1 MYRFSI
7 KIYLMKII
15 VTGGLGFIGSNFI
28 KYIINKKET
37 NIVINIDTTTKQ
49 YSASNKDNVKA
60 FEDNP
65 KYKFYDFWLE
75 MLDNP
80 SVKNEFKQII
90 KENNITH
97 IAHFAAE
104 SHVDNSI
111 SNPRRFIQSNI
122 FGTFNL
128 LEIIRDFPEIRF
140 HHISTDEVYGSLG
153 EEGKFTETTA
163 YAPNSP
169 YSASKAASD
178 MLVRAYNHTFKSLI
192 TISNC
197 SNNYGPNQH
206 NEKFIPV
213 VINSILNNKKIP
225 VYGNGKNIRD
235 WIFVNDHCEA
245 VWSVL
250 NNGKIGETYNI
261 GGNCEKTNLEII
273 NDICEILNVNSQDYI
288 SFVEDR
294 KGHDFRYAIDNTKI
308 NKELNWYPITSFKDG
323 LKQTIDFYKNLL

>member
-1 MYRFSI
+1 MNI
-7 KIYLMKII
+7 L

-28 KYIINKKET
+28 KYIIDKSQVD
-37 NIVINIDTTTKQ
+37 IVINIDTTTRKN
-49 YSASNKDNVKA
+49 SASNKRNV
-60 FEDNP
+60 ESTENNP
-65 KYKFYDFWLE
+65 KYKFYDFWLDI
-75 MLDNP
+75 LDYSP
-80 SVKNEFKQII
+80 AKEEFKRIL
-90 KENNITH
+90 KKYNITH
-97 IAHFAAE
+97 IVHFAAE

-111 SNPRRFIQSNI
+111 SDPKRFIQSNI
-122 FGTFNL
+122 LGTFNL
-128 LEIIRDFPEIRF
+128 LEIIRDFPEVRF

-153 EEGKFTETTA
+153 EEGKFTETTL

-178 MLVRAYNHTFKSLI
+178 MLVRAYHHTFKSLI

-235 WIFVNDHCEA
+235 WIFVEDHCEA
-245 VWSVL
+245 VWFVV
-250 NNGKIGETYNI
+250 NNGRIGQTYNI
-261 GGNCEKTNLEII
+261 GGNCEKTNLDII
-273 NDICEILNVNSQDYI
+273 NDICRVLNVNPKDYI

-308 NKELNWYPITSFKDG
+308 NKELNWFPKTSFQDG
-323 LKQTIDFYKNLL
+323 MLKTIDYYKNKTC

>member
-1 MYRFSI
+1 MNI
-7 KIYLMKII
+7 LI
-15 VTGGLGFIGSNFI
+15 TGGLGFIGSNFI
-28 KYIINKKET
+28 KYIINKKKT
-37 NIVINIDTTTKQ
+37 NIIINIDTTTKQ
-49 YSASNKDNVKA
+49 HSASNKKNVRD

-80 SVKNEFKQII
+80 YIKNQFKQII
-90 KENNITH
+90 KEYDITH
-97 IAHFAAE
+97 IIHFAAE

-111 SNPRRFIQSNI
+111 SDPRRFIQSNI
-122 FGTFNL
+122 LGTFNL

-140 HHISTDEVYGSLG
+140 HHVSTDEVYGSLG

-169 YSASKAASD
+169 YSASKASSD
-178 MLVRAYNHTFKSLI
+178 MLVRAYNHTFKALV

-235 WIFVNDHCEA
+235 WIFVEDHCEA
-245 VWSVL
+245 VWFVL
-250 NNGKIGETYNI
+250 NNGKIGETYNV

-273 NDICEILNVNSQDYI
+273 NDICQVLNVNPQDYI

-294 KGHDFRYAIDNTKI
+294 KGHDFRYAIDNAKI
-308 NKELNWYPITSFKDG
+308 SQELNWHPKTSFSEG
-323 LKQTIDFYKNLL
+323 LKQTVEFYKNRS

>member
-1 MYRFSI
+1 MNI
-7 KIYLMKII
+7 L

-28 KYIINKKET
+28 KYIINKKEI
-37 NIVINIDTTTKQ
+37 NIVINIDTITKKN
-49 YSASNKDNVKA
+49 SAANKQNA
-60 FEDNP
+60 QSIENHP
-65 KYKFYDFWLE
+65 KYKFYDFWLDI
-75 MLDNP
+75 LDYSP
-80 SVKNEFKQII
+80 SKEEFKRILKQY
-90 KENNITH
+90 NITH
-97 IAHFAAE
+97 IVHFAAE

-111 SNPRRFIQSNI
+111 SDPRRFIQSNI
-122 FGTFNL
+122 LGTFNL
-128 LEIIRDFPEIRF
+128 LEIMRDFPEVRF

-153 EEGKFTETTA
+153 KEGKFAETTP

-178 MLVRAYNHTFKSLI
+178 MLVRAYNHTFKALI

-206 NEKFIPV
+206 KEKFIPV
-213 VINSILNNKKIP
+213 VINSILNNQKIP

-235 WIFVNDHCEA
+235 WIYVEDHCEA
-245 VWSVL
+245 VWLIL

-273 NDICEILNVNSQDYI
+273 NDICEAINLNAQDYI

-294 KGHDFRYAIDNTKI
+294 KGHDFRYAIDNSKI
-308 NKELNWYPITSFKDG
+308 NKELNWFPTTSFKDG
-323 LKQTIDFYKNLL
+323 ILKTIDFYKNKTC

>member
-1 MYRFSI
+1 MN
-7 KIYLMKII
+7 II

-28 KYIINKKET
+28 KYIINKKEV
-37 NIVINIDTTTKQ
+37 NIVINIDTITKTN
-49 YSASNKDNVKA
+49 SAANKKNA
-60 FEDNP
+60 EYFENHS
-65 KYKFYDFWLE
+65 KYKFYDFWLDV
-75 MLDNP
+75 LDYP
-80 SVKNEFKQII
+80 ASKEEFKKII
-90 KENNITH
+90 KEYNITH
-97 IAHFAAE
+97 VVHFAAE

-111 SNPRRFIQSNI
+111 SDPKRFVQSNI
-122 FGTFNL
+122 LGTFNV
-128 LEIIRDFPEIRF
+128 LEIIRDFPKIRF

-153 EEGKFTETTA
+153 QEGKFTETTA

-178 MLVRAYNHTFKSLI
+178 MLVRAYNHTFKLLV

-225 VYGNGKNIRD
+225 VYGNGKNVRD
-235 WIFVNDHCEA
+235 WIFVEDHCEA
-245 VWSVL
+245 VWFVL
-250 NNGKIGETYNI
+250 NNGKIGETYNV

-273 NDICEILNVNSQDYI
+273 NDICQVLNVDPQHYI

-308 NKELNWYPITSFKDG
+308 TKELNWHPKTSFNEG
-323 LKQTIDFYKNLL
+323 LKQTVEFYKKRQ

>member
-1 MYRFSI
+1 MNLLI
-7 KIYLMKII
+7 
-15 VTGGLGFIGSNFI
+15 TGGLGFIGSNFI
-28 KYIINKKET
+28 KYIINKKEVHS
-37 NIVINIDTTTKQ
+37 ILNIDTTSKYYVAANLNNAKFFQ
-49 YSASNKDNVKA
+49 NNI
-60 FEDNP
+60 
-65 KYKFYDFWLE
+65 KYKFEDFWLE
-75 MLDNP
+75 ILDNP
-80 SVKNEFKQII
+80 IEIKRFKSILE
-90 KENNITH
+90 ENNITH
-97 IAHFAAE
+97 IVHFAAE

-111 SNPRRFIQSNI
+111 SDPRRFIQSNI
-122 FGTFNL
+122 LGTFNL
-128 LEIIRDFPEIRF
+128 LEIIRDFPDIRF
-140 HHISTDEVYGSLG
+140 HHISTDEVYGALG
-153 EEGKFTETTA
+153 EEGKFTETTP

-235 WIFVNDHCEA
+235 WIFVDDHCEA
-245 VWSVL
+245 VWSIL

-261 GGNCEKTNLEII
+261 GGDCEKTNLEII
-273 NDICEILNVNSQDYI
+273 NDICEVLNVNSQDYI

-294 KGHDFRYAIDNTKI
+294 KGHDFRYAIDNSKI

>member
-1 MYRFSI
+1 MNI
-7 KIYLMKII
+7 L

-28 KYIINKKET
+28 NYIINKKEVFST
-37 NIVINIDTTTKQ
+37 LNIDTMAK
-49 YSASNKDNVKA
+49 YYGAANVNNVKS
-60 FEDNP
+60 FKNHI
-65 KYKFYDFWLE
+65 KYKFEDFWLE
-75 MLDNP
+75 NLGSP
-80 SVKNEFKQII
+80 IEIKRFKNIL

-97 IAHFAAE
+97 IVHFAAE

-111 SNPRRFIQSNI
+111 SDPRRFIQSNVL
-122 FGTFNL
+122 GTFNL
-128 LEIIRDFPEIRF
+128 LEIIRDFPEVRF

-153 EEGKFTETTA
+153 QEGKFTETTP

-178 MLVRAYNHTFKSLI
+178 MLVRAYNHTFKALI

-213 VINSILNNKKIP
+213 IINSILNNQKIP

-235 WIFVNDHCEA
+235 WIFVEDHCEA
-245 VWSVL
+245 VWLVL
-250 NNGKIGETYNI
+250 NHGKIGETYNI

-273 NDICEILNVNSQDYI
+273 NDICQIFNVNPQDYI
-288 SFVEDR
+288 SLVEDR
-294 KGHDFRYAIDNTKI
+294 KGHDFRYAIDNSKI
-308 NKELNWYPITSFKDG
+308 NKQLNWNPKIKFLDG
-323 LKQTIDFYKNLL
+323 LRKTIDFYKKKY

>member
-1 MYRFSI
+1 VNI
-7 KIYLMKII
+7 L

-28 KYIINKKET
+28 KYIINKKEV
-37 NIVINIDTTTKQ
+37 NIVINIDTITKTS
-49 YSASNKDNVKA
+49 SAANKKNA
-60 FEDNP
+60 ESFENHA
-65 KYKFYDFWLE
+65 KYKFYDFWLDV
-75 MLDNP
+75 LDYAP
-80 SVKNEFKQII
+80 SKKEFERIL
-90 KENNITH
+90 KEYNITH
-97 IAHFAAE
+97 IVHFAAE

-111 SNPRRFIQSNI
+111 SDPRRFVQSNI
-122 FGTFNL
+122 LGTFNL

-153 EEGKFTETTA
+153 EEGKFAETTP

-178 MLVRAYNHTFKSLI
+178 MLVRAYNHTFKALV

-225 VYGNGKNIRD
+225 VYGNGKNVRD
-235 WIFVNDHCEA
+235 WIFVEDHCEA
-245 VWSVL
+245 VWFVL
-250 NNGKIGETYNI
+250 NNGKIGETYNV

-273 NDICEILNVNSQDYI
+273 NDICQVLNVNAQDYI

-308 NKELNWYPITSFKDG
+308 SKELNWHPKTSFNEG
-323 LKQTIDFYKNLL
+323 LKQTVEFYKNRS

>member
-1 MYRFSI
+1 MNV
-7 KIYLMKII
+7 L

-37 NIVINIDTTTKQ
+37 NIVVNIDTTTKQ
-49 YSASNKDNVKA
+49 YSASNKNNAKD
-60 FEDNP
+60 FQYNP

-80 SVKNEFKQII
+80 SIKNQFKQII
-90 KENNITH
+90 KEYNITH
-97 IAHFAAE
+97 IVHFAAE

-111 SNPRRFIQSNI
+111 SDPKRFIQSNI
-122 FGTFNL
+122 LGTFNL

-153 EEGKFTETTA
+153 DEGKFTETTA

-169 YSASKAASD
+169 YSASKASSD
-178 MLVRAYNHTFKSLI
+178 MLVRAYHHTFKALV

-225 VYGNGKNIRD
+225 VYGNGKNVRD
-235 WIFVNDHCEA
+235 WIFVEDHCEA
-245 VWSVL
+245 VWLVL

-273 NDICEILNVNSQDYI
+273 NDICQTLSVNPKDYI
-288 SFVEDR
+288 SFIEDR

-308 NKELNWYPITSFKDG
+308 TKKLNWHPKTSFNKG
-323 LKQTIDFYKNLL
+323 LKQTIEFYKNKL

>member
-1 MYRFSI
+1 MNI
-7 KIYLMKII
+7 L

-28 KYIINKKET
+28 KHIINKKEVD
-37 NIVINIDTTTKQ
+37 IVINIDTTGK
-49 YSASNKDNVKA
+49 YYGAANIKNADFFKDNI
-60 FEDNP
+60 
-65 KYKFYDFWLE
+65 KYKFEDFWLE
-75 MLDNP
+75 NLESP
-80 SVKNEFKQII
+80 IEIKKFKNIL
-90 KENNITH
+90 KENKITH
-97 IAHFAAE
+97 IVHFAAE

-122 FGTFNL
+122 LGTFNL

-153 EEGKFTETTA
+153 EEGKFTEATP

-178 MLVRAYNHTFKSLI
+178 MLVRAYYHTFKALI

-213 VINSILNNKKIP
+213 VINSILNNQKIP
-225 VYGNGKNIRD
+225 VYGNGKNVRD
-235 WIFVNDHCEA
+235 WIFVEDHCEA
-245 VWSVL
+245 VWSLL
-250 NNGKIGETYNI
+250 NHGKIGETYNI

-273 NDICEILNVNSQDYI
+273 NDICQIFNVNPQDYI

-294 KGHDFRYAIDNTKI
+294 KGHDFRYAIDNSKI
-308 NKELNWYPITSFKDG
+308 NKQLNWNPKIKFLDG
-323 LKQTIDFYKNLL
+323 LRKTIDFYKKKY

>member
-1 MYRFSI
+1 MN
-7 KIYLMKII
+7 II

-28 KYIINKKET
+28 KYIINKKEVNT
-37 NIVINIDTTTKQ
+37 IINIDTITKRN
-49 YSASNKDNVKA
+49 SAANKKNI
-60 FEDNP
+60 ESIQDNP
-65 KYKFYDFWLE
+65 KYKFYDFWIDI
-75 MLDNP
+75 LDYSP
-80 SVKNEFKQII
+80 SKEEFKRII
-90 KENNITH
+90 KQYNITH
-97 IAHFAAE
+97 IVHFAAE

-111 SNPRRFIQSNI
+111 SDPRRFIQSNVL
-122 FGTFNL
+122 GTFNL

-140 HHISTDEVYGSLG
+140 HHISTDEVYGTLG
-153 EEGKFTETTA
+153 EEGKFTETTP

-225 VYGNGKNIRD
+225 VYGNGKNVRD
-235 WIFVNDHCEA
+235 WIFVDDHCEA
-245 VWSVL
+245 VWSIL
-250 NNGKIGETYNI
+250 NNGKIGETYNV

-273 NDICEILNVNSQDYI
+273 NDICDVLNVNPKDYI
-288 SFVEDR
+288 SFVQDR
-294 KGHDFRYAIDNTKI
+294 KGHDFRYAIDNAKI

-323 LKQTIDFYKNLL
+323 LKQTIEFYKKNNTI

>member
-1 MYRFSI
+1 MNI
-7 KIYLMKII
+7 LI
-15 VTGGLGFIGSNFI
+15 TGGLGFIGSNFI
-28 KYIINKKET
+28 KYIIHKNEV
-37 NIVINIDTTTKQ
+37 NVIINIDTTTKKHT
-49 YSASNKDNVKA
+49 SSNKKNLQSI
-60 FEDNP
+60 ENNP
-65 KYKFYDFWLE
+65 KYKFYDFWLDI
-75 MLDNP
+75 LDYSP
-80 SVKNEFKQII
+80 SKEELKRII
-90 KENNITH
+90 KNYNITH
-97 IAHFAAE
+97 IVHFAAE

-111 SNPRRFIQSNI
+111 SDPRRFIQSNI
-122 FGTFNL
+122 LGTFNL
-128 LEIIRDFPEIRF
+128 LEIIRDFPQIRF

-153 EEGKFTETTA
+153 ENGKFTEITA

-245 VWSVL
+245 VWSIL
-250 NNGKIGETYNI
+250 NNGKIGDTYNV

-273 NDICEILNVNSQDYI
+273 NDICEVLNVNPQDYI

-294 KGHDFRYAIDNTKI
+294 KGHDFRYAIDNAKI

>member
-1 MYRFSI
+1 MNI
-7 KIYLMKII
+7 L

-28 KYIINKKET
+28 KYIINKKEVDV
-37 NIVINIDTTTKQ
+37 VINIDTITKTS
-49 YSASNKDNVKA
+49 SAANKKNA
-60 FEDNP
+60 ESFENHP
-65 KYKFYDFWLE
+65 KYKFYDFWLDV
-75 MLDNP
+75 LDYAP
-80 SVKNEFKQII
+80 SKKEFERII
-90 KENNITH
+90 KQYNITH
-97 IAHFAAE
+97 IVHFAAE

-111 SNPRRFIQSNI
+111 SDPRRFVQSNI
-122 FGTFNL
+122 LGTFNL

-153 EEGKFTETTA
+153 EEGRFVETTP

-178 MLVRAYNHTFKSLI
+178 MLVRAYNHTFKALV

-225 VYGNGKNIRD
+225 VYGNGKNVRD
-235 WIFVNDHCEA
+235 WIFVEDHCEA
-245 VWSVL
+245 VWFVL
-250 NNGKIGETYNI
+250 NNGKIGETYNV
-261 GGNCEKTNLEII
+261 GGNCEKTNLDII
-273 NDICEILNVNSQDYI
+273 NDICQVLNVNPQDYI

-308 NKELNWYPITSFKDG
+308 SKELNWNPKTSFNQG
-323 LKQTIDFYKNLL
+323 LKQTVEFYKNRV

>member
-1 MYRFSI
+1 
-7 KIYLMKII
+7 MKII

-28 KYIINKKET
+28 KYIINKNEVDL
-37 NIVINIDTTTKQ
+37 VINIDTITKKH
-49 YSASNKDNVKA
+49 SASNKKNV
-60 FEDNP
+60 ESIENHP
-65 KYKFYDFWLE
+65 KYKFYDFWLDT
-75 MLDNP
+75 LDYSP
-80 SVKNEFKQII
+80 SKEEFKKTI
-90 KENNITH
+90 KQNNITH
-97 IAHFAAE
+97 IVHFAAE

-111 SNPRRFIQSNI
+111 SDPRRFIQSNI
-122 FGTFNL
+122 LGTFNL

-153 EEGKFTETTA
+153 EDGKFTETTA

-213 VINSILNNKKIP
+213 VINSILKNKKIP

-235 WIFVNDHCEA
+235 WIFVSDHCDA
-245 VWSVL
+245 VWSIL
-250 NNGKIGETYNI
+250 NNGKIGETYNV

-273 NDICEILNVNSQDYI
+273 NDICEVLNVNPQDYI

-294 KGHDFRYAIDNTKI
+294 KGHDFRYAIDNAKI
-308 NKELNWYPITSFKDG
+308 NKELNWYPITCFKDG

>member
-1 MYRFSI
+1 VN
-7 KIYLMKII
+7 II

-28 KYIINKKET
+28 KYIINKKEVHS
-37 NIVINIDTTTKQ
+37 IINIDCTDK
-49 YSASNKDNVKA
+49 YHGAANINNAKFFKDHI
-60 FEDNP
+60 
-65 KYKFYDFWLE
+65 KYKFQNFWLE

-80 SVKNEFKQII
+80 TEIKKLKNIL

-97 IAHFAAE
+97 IVHFAAE

-111 SNPRRFIQSNI
+111 SNPRLFIQSNI
-122 FGTFNL
+122 LGTFNL

-153 EEGKFTETTA
+153 EKGKFIETTA

-178 MLVRAYNHTFKSLI
+178 MLVRAYHHTFKSLI

-206 NEKFIPV
+206 DEKFIPV
-213 VINSILNNKKIP
+213 VINSILNNNKIP

-235 WIFVNDHCEA
+235 WIFVEDHCEA
-245 VWSVL
+245 VWVVL
-250 NNGKIGETYNI
+250 NNGKIGETYNV
-261 GGNCEKTNLEII
+261 GGNCEKTNLDII
-273 NDICEILNVNSQDYI
+273 NDICLVLNVNPKDYI

-308 NKELNWYPITSFKDG
+308 SKELNWNPKTSFNQG
-323 LKQTIDFYKNLL
+323 LKQTIEFYKNRL

>member
-1 MYRFSI
+1 MNI
-7 KIYLMKII
+7 L

-28 KYIINKKET
+28 KYIINKKEI
-37 NIVINIDTTTKQ
+37 NIVINVDTITKQ
-49 YSASNKDNVKA
+49 HSAANKKNVKD
-60 FEDNP
+60 FENNL
-65 KYKFYDFWLE
+65 KYKFHDFWLE
-75 MLDNP
+75 TLDNFLI
-80 SVKNEFKQII
+80 KDQFKKII
-90 KENNITH
+90 KEYSITH
-97 IAHFAAE
+97 VVHFAAE

-111 SNPRRFIQSNI
+111 SHPRRFVQSNI
-122 FGTFNL
+122 LGTFNL

-178 MLVRAYNHTFKSLI
+178 MLVRAYNHTFKVLA

-235 WIFVNDHCEA
+235 WIFVEDHCEA
-245 VWSVL
+245 VWFVL
-250 NNGKIGETYNI
+250 NNGKIGETYNV

-273 NDICEILNVNSQDYI
+273 NDICQVLNVNPQDYI

-308 NKELNWYPITSFKDG
+308 SKELNWHPKTSFNEG
-323 LKQTIDFYKNLL
+323 LKQTVEFYKNRS

>member
-1 MYRFSI
+1 MN
-7 KIYLMKII
+7 II

-28 KYIINKKET
+28 KYIINKKEVNT
-37 NIVINIDTTTKQ
+37 IINIDTTTKRN
-49 YSASNKDNVKA
+49 SAANKKNI
-60 FEDNP
+60 ESIQDNP
-65 KYKFYDFWLE
+65 KYKFYDFWIDI
-75 MLDNP
+75 LDYSP
-80 SVKNEFKQII
+80 SKEEFKRII
-90 KENNITH
+90 KQYNITH
-97 IAHFAAE
+97 IVHFAAE

-111 SNPRRFIQSNI
+111 SDPRRFIQSNI
-122 FGTFNL
+122 LGTFNL

-140 HHISTDEVYGSLG
+140 HHISTDEVYGTLG
-153 EEGKFTETTA
+153 EEGKFTETTP

-225 VYGNGKNIRD
+225 VYGNGKNVRD

-261 GGNCEKTNLEII
+261 GGNCEKTNLNII
-273 NDICEILNVNSQDYI
+273 NDICEVLDVNPQDYI

-323 LKQTIDFYKNLL
+323 LKQTIEFYKKNNTI

>member
-1 MYRFSI
+1 MNI
-7 KIYLMKII
+7 L

-28 KYIINKKET
+28 KYIINKKEI
-37 NIVINIDTTTKQ
+37 NIIVNIDTSTKE
-49 YSASNKDNVKA
+49 YSAANKNNVQA
-60 FEDNP
+60 FENHL
-65 KYKFYDFWLE
+65 KYKFYDAWLE
-75 MLDNP
+75 MLNH
-80 SVKNEFKQII
+80 SEEKQKFKKII
-90 KENNITH
+90 EDHNITH
-97 IAHFAAE
+97 IVHFAAE

-111 SNPRRFIQSNI
+111 SHPRRFIESNI
-122 FGTFNL
+122 LGTFNL

-153 EEGKFTETTA
+153 CQGKFTETTP

-169 YSASKAASD
+169 YSASKACSD
-178 MLVRAYNHTFKSLI
+178 MLVRAYHHTFKALI

-213 VINSILNNKKIP
+213 VIDSILNNKKIP
-225 VYGNGKNIRD
+225 VYGNGKNVRD
-235 WIFVNDHCEA
+235 WIFVEDHCEA
-245 VWSVL
+245 VWFIL
-250 NNGKIGETYNI
+250 KNGKIGETYNV

-273 NDICEILNVNSQDYI
+273 NDICQVLNVNSQDYI

-308 NKELNWYPITSFKDG
+308 SRELNWHPKTSFNEG
-323 LKQTIDFYKNLL
+323 LKQTVEFYKK

>member
-1 MYRFSI
+1 MN
-7 KIYLMKII
+7 II

-28 KYIINKKET
+28 KYIINKKEVRS
-37 NIVINIDTTTKQ
+37 IINIDTKSK
-49 YSASNKDNVKA
+49 YHGAADLNNAKS
-60 FEDNP
+60 FENNI
-65 KYKFYDFWLE
+65 KYKFEDFWLE
-75 MLDNP
+75 TLNN
-80 SVKNEFKQII
+80 SIEIKKFKNIL

-97 IAHFAAE
+97 IVHFAAE

-111 SNPRRFIQSNI
+111 SDPVRFIQSNI
-122 FGTFNL
+122 LGTFNL

-153 EEGKFTETTA
+153 EEGKFTEKTP

-169 YSASKAASD
+169 YSASKASSD
-178 MLVRAYNHTFKSLI
+178 MLVRAYHHTFKILI

-235 WIFVNDHCEA
+235 WIFVDDHCEA
-245 VWSVL
+245 VWSIL
-250 NNGKIGETYNI
+250 NNGKIGETYNV

-273 NDICEILNVNSQDYI
+273 NDICDVLNVNPQDCI
-288 SFVEDR
+288 SFVQDR

-308 NKELNWYPITSFKDG
+308 NKELNWYPIISFKDG
-323 LKQTIDFYKNLL
+323 LKQTIEFYKKNNTI

>member
-1 MYRFSI
+1 MNLLI
-7 KIYLMKII
+7 
-15 VTGGLGFIGSNFI
+15 TGGLGFIGSNFI

-37 NIVINIDTTTKQ
+37 NIIINIDTTTKQ
-49 YSASNKDNVKA
+49 NSASNEKNVKD
-60 FEDNP
+60 FKNNP

-75 MLDNP
+75 MLDN
-80 SVKNEFKQII
+80 SSIKDQFKQII
-90 KENNITH
+90 KQHNITH
-97 IAHFAAE
+97 VIHFAAE

-111 SNPRRFIQSNI
+111 SDPRRFIQSNI
-122 FGTFNL
+122 LGTFNL
-128 LEIIRDFPEIRF
+128 LEIIRDFPDIRF
-140 HHISTDEVYGSLG
+140 HHISTDEVYGALG
-153 EEGKFTETTA
+153 EEGKFTETTP

-235 WIFVNDHCEA
+235 WIFVDDHCEA
-245 VWSVL
+245 VWSIL

-261 GGNCEKTNLEII
+261 GGDCEKTNLEII
-273 NDICEILNVNSQDYI
+273 NDICEVLNVNSQDYI

-294 KGHDFRYAIDNTKI
+294 KGHDFRYAIDNSKI

>member
-1 MYRFSI
+1 MNI
-7 KIYLMKII
+7 L

-28 KYIINKKET
+28 KYIINKKEVHSIL
-37 NIVINIDTTTKQ
+37 NVDTTGKYYGAANLNNAKSFQ
-49 YSASNKDNVKA
+49 NNI
-60 FEDNP
+60 
-65 KYKFYDFWLE
+65 KYKFEDFWLE

-80 SVKNEFKQII
+80 TEIKKLKNIL

-97 IAHFAAE
+97 IVHFAAE

-111 SNPRRFIQSNI
+111 SSPRKFIQSNVL
-122 FGTFNL
+122 GTFNL

-153 EEGKFTETTA
+153 EEGKFTESTA

-178 MLVRAYNHTFKSLI
+178 MLVRAYNHTFKVLV

-213 VINSILNNKKIP
+213 VINSILNNNKIP

-235 WIFVNDHCEA
+235 WIFVEDHCEA
-245 VWSVL
+245 VWIVL
-250 NNGKIGETYNI
+250 NDGKIGETYNI
-261 GGNCEKTNLEII
+261 GGNCEKTNLDII
-273 NDICEILNVNSQDYI
+273 NDICRVLNVNPQDYI

-308 NKELNWYPITSFKDG
+308 SKELNWYPKTSFNEG
-323 LKQTIDFYKNLL
+323 LKQTIEFYKNTL

>member
-1 MYRFSI
+1 MN
-7 KIYLMKII
+7 II

-28 KYIINKKET
+28 KYIINKKEVNT
-37 NIVINIDTTTKQ
+37 VINIDTTTKKN
-49 YSASNKDNVKA
+49 SAANKKNIESV
-60 FEDNP
+60 EDNL
-65 KYKFYDFWLE
+65 KYKFYDFWIDI
-75 MLDNP
+75 LDYSP
-80 SVKNEFKQII
+80 SKEEFKRII
-90 KENNITH
+90 KQYNITH
-97 IAHFAAE
+97 IVHFAAE

-111 SNPRRFIQSNI
+111 SDPRRFIQSNI

-128 LEIIRDFPEIRF
+128 LEIIRDFPEVRF
-140 HHISTDEVYGSLG
+140 HHISTDEVYGTLG
-153 EEGKFTETTA
+153 KEGKFTETTP

-178 MLVRAYNHTFKSLI
+178 MLARAYNHTFKSLI

-213 VINSILNNKKIP
+213 VINSILKNKKIP

-235 WIFVNDHCEA
+235 WIFVDDHCEA
-245 VWSVL
+245 VWSIL

-273 NDICEILNVNSQDYI
+273 NDICEVLNVNPQDYI

-294 KGHDFRYAIDNTKI
+294 KGHDFRYAIDNTKM
-308 NKELNWYPITSFKDG
+308 NKELNWYPTTSFKDG
-323 LKQTIDFYKNLL
+323 LKQTIDFYKKLL

>member
-1 MYRFSI
+1 MNI
-7 KIYLMKII
+7 L

-28 KYIINKKET
+28 KYIINKKEV
-37 NIVINIDTTTKQ
+37 NIVINIDTLTKPN
-49 YSASNKDNVKA
+49 SAANKKNVES
-60 FEDNP
+60 FENHP
-65 KYKFYDFWLE
+65 KYKFYDFWLDI
-75 MLDNP
+75 LGYVP
-80 SVKNEFKQII
+80 SRKEFERII

-97 IAHFAAE
+97 IVHFAAE

-111 SNPRRFIQSNI
+111 SDPKRFIESNI
-122 FGTFNL
+122 IGTFNL
-128 LEIIRDFPEIRF
+128 LQIIRDFPEIRF

-178 MLVRAYNHTFKSLI
+178 MLVRAYNHTFKLLV

-225 VYGNGKNIRD
+225 VYGNGKNVRD
-235 WIFVNDHCEA
+235 WIFVEDHCEA
-245 VWSVL
+245 VWFVL
-250 NNGKIGETYNI
+250 NNGKIGETYNV

-273 NDICEILNVNSQDYI
+273 NDICQVLNVNPQDYI

-308 NKELNWYPITSFKDG
+308 SKELNWHPKTSFNEG
-323 LKQTIDFYKNLL
+323 LKQTVEFYKNRS

>member
-1 MYRFSI
+1 MNI
-7 KIYLMKII
+7 L
-15 VTGGLGFIGSNFI
+15 VTGGYGFIGSNFI
-28 KYIINKKET
+28 RLLLNRDEVNLI
-37 NIVINIDTTTKQ
+37 INIDTVTKSH
-49 YSASNKDNVKA
+49 SAANKKNVKS
-60 FEDNP
+60 FENHI

-75 MLDNP
+75 TLDN
-80 SVKNEFKQII
+80 SLTNKEFKKII
-90 KENNITH
+90 KENDITH
-97 IAHFAAE
+97 IVHFAAE

-111 SNPRRFIQSNI
+111 SDPRRFIESNI
-122 FGTFNL
+122 LGTFNL

-153 EEGKFTETTA
+153 DEGKFTETTP

-169 YSASKAASD
+169 YSASKASSD
-178 MLVRAYNHTFKSLI
+178 MLVRAYYHTFKALV

-235 WIFVNDHCEA
+235 WIFVDDHCEA
-245 VWSVL
+245 VWSIL
-250 NNGKIGETYNI
+250 NHGKIGETYNV

-273 NDICEILNVNSQDYI
+273 NDICKILSVHSKDYI
-288 SFVEDR
+288 SFVQDR
-294 KGHDFRYAIDNTKI
+294 KGHDFRYAIDNSKI
-308 NKELNWYPITSFKDG
+308 NKELNWYPKISFNEGIAK
-323 LKQTIDFYKNLL
+323 TVDFYKK

>member
-1 MYRFSI
+1 MNI
-7 KIYLMKII
+7 L

-28 KYIINKKET
+28 KYIINKKEINT
-37 NIVINIDTTTKQ
+37 IVNVDTFSKQ
-49 YSASNKDNVKA
+49 HSAANKNNVQV
-60 FEDNP
+60 FENHL
-65 KYKFYDFWLE
+65 KYKFYDSWLE
-75 MLDNP
+75 ALNFP
-80 SVKNEFKQII
+80 QEKEKFKKII

-97 IAHFAAE
+97 IVHFAAE

-111 SNPRRFIQSNI
+111 SDPRRFIESNI
-122 FGTFNL
+122 LGTFNI

-153 EEGKFTETTA
+153 EEGKFTEATA

-169 YSASKAASD
+169 YSASKASSD
-178 MLVRAYNHTFKSLI
+178 MLVRAYYNTFKTLV

-206 NEKFIPV
+206 DEKFIPV
-213 VINSILNNKKIP
+213 VINSILKNKKIP

-235 WIFVNDHCEA
+235 WIFVEDHCEA
-245 VWSVL
+245 VWLVL
-250 NNGKIGETYNI
+250 NSGKIGETYNI
-261 GGNCEKTNLEII
+261 GGNCEKTNLNII
-273 NDICEILNVNSQDYI
+273 NDICIVLNVNPQDYI

-308 NKELNWYPITSFKDG
+308 NKELNWYPKTSFNQG
-323 LKQTIDFYKNLL
+323 LKQTVEFYKNKV

>member
-1 MYRFSI
+1 
-7 KIYLMKII
+7 MKII

-28 KYIINKKET
+28 KYIINKKEVHSILNVDT
-37 NIVINIDTTTKQ
+37 AGKHNGAANLNNAKSFQNNI
-49 YSASNKDNVKA
+49 
-60 FEDNP
+60 
-65 KYKFYDFWLE
+65 KYKFEDFWLE
-75 MLDNP
+75 MLNNP
-80 SVKNEFKQII
+80 IEIKRFKNIL

-97 IAHFAAE
+97 IVHFAAE

-111 SNPRRFIQSNI
+111 SDPARFIQSNI
-122 FGTFNL
+122 LGTFNL
-128 LEIIRDFPEIRF
+128 LEILRDFPEIRF

-153 EEGKFTETTA
+153 EEGKFRETTA

-178 MLVRAYNHTFKSLI
+178 MLVRAYNHTFKTLI

-197 SNNYGPNQH
+197 SNNYGQNQH

-213 VINSILNNKKIP
+213 VINSILKNKKIP

-235 WIFVNDHCEA
+235 WIFVDDHCQA
-245 VWSVL
+245 VWSIL
-250 NNGKIGETYNI
+250 NNGKIGETYNV

-273 NDICEILNVNSQDYI
+273 NDICEILNVNPQDHI

-308 NKELNWYPITSFKDG
+308 NKELNWYPMTCFKDG

>member
-1 MYRFSI
+1 MGKYLGH
-7 KIYLMKII
+7 LMKII

-28 KYIINKKET
+28 KYIINKKEVD
-37 NIVINIDTTTKQ
+37 IVINIDTTSK
-49 YSASNKDNVKA
+49 YHGAANLDNVKS
-60 FEDNP
+60 FQNNI
-65 KYKFYDFWLE
+65 KYKFEDFWLE
-75 MLDNP
+75 ILDTP
-80 SVKNEFKQII
+80 IEIKRFKNLL

-97 IAHFAAE
+97 IVHFAAE

-111 SNPRRFIQSNI
+111 SDPRRFIQSNI
-122 FGTFNL
+122 LGTFNL

-213 VINSILNNKKIP
+213 VINSILNNYKIP

-235 WIFVNDHCEA
+235 WIFVDDHCEA
-245 VWSVL
+245 VWSIL

-261 GGNCEKTNLEII
+261 GGNCEKTNLQII
-273 NDICEILNVNSQDYI
+273 NDICEVLNVNPQDYI

-308 NKELNWYPITSFKDG
+308 NKELNWYPIISFKDG
-323 LKQTIDFYKNLL
+323 LKQTIDFYKKLL